1 MDQTIWIM
9 VGLLGT
15 GLVIGYL
22 LQTADSRKLTQ
33 LLQQQALQRNG
44 TVKPGSLIS
53 FPRLVFPYGDTTIQ
67 VSVLAGSSPLT
78 WADFSINLPGKSVKI
93 RNRSTRVL
101 TQKALGLMQVLR
113 TEDSYFDQR
122 FFVETNDEPLVVDLL
137 SAELRDQLLNLDTAY
152 GQHGILIRLEQNQF
166 QISIDTFGREA
177 QLFADII
184 DTALIFYDRLIDM

>member
-1 MDQTIWIM
+1 
-9 VGLLGT
+9 
-15 GLVIGYL
+15 
-22 LQTADSRKLTQ
+22 
-33 LLQQQALQRNG
+33 
-44 TVKPGSLIS
+44 
-53 FPRLVFPYGDTTIQ
+53 
-67 VSVLAGSSPLT
+67 
-78 WADFSINLPGKSVKI
+78 
-93 RNRSTRVL
+93 
-101 TQKALGLMQVLR
+101 MQVLR